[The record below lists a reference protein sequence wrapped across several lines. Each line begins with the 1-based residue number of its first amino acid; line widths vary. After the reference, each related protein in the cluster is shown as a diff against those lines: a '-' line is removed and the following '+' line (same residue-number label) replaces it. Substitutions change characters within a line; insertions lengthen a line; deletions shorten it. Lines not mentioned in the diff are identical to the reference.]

1 MSKLQP
7 YGRGRAD
14 SKRGIQRILDSKG
27 KNFADVAAVAGVTPQ
42 TVSATMNGFRHSP
55 RVLEALRS
63 FGIPERFL
71 FDPRRA
77 ESAA

>member
-14 SKRGIQRILDSKG
+14 SKREIQRLLDGKG
-27 KNFADVAAVAGVTPQ
+27 KNFSDVAEVAGVTPQ

-55 RVLEALRS
+55 RVLDALRAC
-63 FGIPERFL
+63 GIPERLL

-77 ESAA
+77 RSAA

>member
-14 SKRGIQRILDSKG
+14 AKREIQRLDNKG
-27 KNFADVAAVAGVTPQ
+27 KNFVDVAEAAGVTPQ
-42 TVSATMNGFRHSP
+42 TVSATMNGYRHSP
-55 RVLEALRS
+55 RVLDALRF
-63 FGIPERFL
+63 FGIPERLL

-77 ESAA
+77 KDVA